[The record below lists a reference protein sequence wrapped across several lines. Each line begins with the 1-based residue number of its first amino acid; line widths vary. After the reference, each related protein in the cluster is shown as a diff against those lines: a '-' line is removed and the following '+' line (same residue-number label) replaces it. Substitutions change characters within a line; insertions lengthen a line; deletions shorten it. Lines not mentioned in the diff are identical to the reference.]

1 MAVIDLRVIICEVPA
16 GTLHQDAAGLPSFRY
31 DDAYAGMPLSLTMP
45 VSNRIY
51 RHDVVRPYL
60 FGLLPDDERQR
71 RAIATEHEV
80 SANNPVALLD
90 HIGLDC
96 PGGVQFCRPE
106 RLAATLAREGEY
118 RPLTEHEVAE
128 KLASLRSDADATWM
142 GTGESWS
149 LGGNQG
155 KFALAWHDGAW
166 CECLGSSP
174 TTHIFKNGVAGYR
187 LEALDE
193 YVCMKCAQACG
204 IATANV
210 DYRAFE
216 DQPALI
222 VTRYDRALNATGD
235 VIRLHQE
242 DLCQALGVMPSM
254 KYTSD
259 GGPTT
264 HDVLSLLAATSHPA
278 ENLEAFTWMLFFN
291 YLIGAPD
298 AHAKNYSLLFG
309 RSDNVL
315 LAPLYD
321 VASGLPYENARG
333 TTHLAMAIGG
343 ENRVGRVGK
352 EAVRRYAQGLE
363 PTGPCEDACRAIMC
377 ELARRIPD
385 VMASVLDE
393 ARELPGTDEL
403 GIRLLDPIAKNC
415 STTLAMLR

>member
-1 MAVIDLRVIICEVPA
+1 MAVMSLRVIICGTPA
-16 GTLHQDAAGLPSFRY
+16 ATLHQDATGLPSLRY
-31 DDAYAGMPLSLTMP
+31 DETYAGTPLSLTMP
-45 VSNRIY
+45 VSNRVY
-51 RHDVVRPYL
+51 RHDIVRPYL

-71 RAIATEHEV
+71 RAIASEHGV

-106 RLAATLAREGEY
+106 RLGAALAREGDY
-118 RPLTEHEVAE
+118 RPLSEHEIAA
-128 KLASLRSDADATWM
+128 KLASLRSSADATWM

-204 IATANV
+204 IAAANV
-210 DYRAFE
+210 DYRVFE
-216 DQPALI
+216 NQPALI
-222 VTRYDRALNATGD
+222 VTRYDRALNAAGD

-242 DLCQALGVMPSM
+242 DLCQALGVMPNM

-264 HDVLSLLAATSHPA
+264 HDVLNLLSTTSHPT
-278 ENLEAFTWMLFFN
+278 ENLIAFTQMLFFN
-291 YLIGAPD
+291 YLVGAPD
-298 AHAKNYSLLFG
+298 AHAKNYSLLLG
-309 RSDNVL
+309 NNGETL

-321 VASGLPYENARG
+321 VASGLPYG
-333 TTHLAMAIGG
+333 GPKDTTRLAMAIGG
-343 ENRVGRVGK
+343 ENRVGHVGK
-352 EAVRRYAQGLE
+352 GAIRRYARELE
-363 PTGPCEDACRAIMC
+363 PAGLTEEICRAIMC
-377 ELARRIPD
+377 
-385 VMASVLDE
+385 
-393 ARELPGTDEL
+393 
-403 GIRLLDPIAKNC
+403 
-415 STTLAMLR
+415 